1 MSTHVGKCTVAVFA
15 VSSPCGEVI
24 VHIIRAKNLIES
36 THGCGPKPCIP
47 IYALGSRFSGQIAGL
62 GGTAHAYSYL
72 FELTNSSAAY
82 HLYGSAKFSSVFR
95 SLLATRLKN
104 NSVIFHRIGHGTPFL
119 DGKRYW
125 FFTVHVLFG
134 PCGTN
139 CGLAMPMIGCGDK
152 HGIED
157 LSSELKV
164 VLGDIEPIPFISRC
178 FYNVFRSVPECAWF
192 EYRNFSKAGNGRGIA
207 DQFVGMIGHIFPGP
221 MMACLFGC
229 WRGVTLGRP
238 YVGRQ

>member
-1 MSTHVGKCTVAVFA
+1 MGTHVGKCTVAVFA

-72 FELTNSSAAY
+72 FELTNRSAAY

-152 HGIED
+152 HGIEGFV
-157 LSSELKV
+157 LQELKV
-164 VLGDIEPIPFISRC
+164 VLRYFQSLPFITRSI
-178 FYNVFRSVPECAWF
+178 FRVVPLNQILSVSCPHICNL
-192 EYRNFSKAGNGRGIA
+192 RKASDLSTRIT
-207 DQFVGMIGHIFPGP
+207 D
-221 MMACLFGC
+221 
-229 WRGVTLGRP
+229 
-238 YVGRQ
+238 

>member
-1 MSTHVGKCTVAVFA
+1 M
-15 VSSPCGEVI
+15 
-24 VHIIRAKNLIES
+24 HIIRAKNLIES

-72 FELTNSSAAY
+72 FELTDRTAAY
-82 HLYGSAKFSSVFR
+82 HLYGTAEFSSVFR

-104 NSVIFHRIGHGTPFL
+104 NSVIFHRISHGTAFL

-134 PCGTN
+134 PRGTN
-139 CGLAMPMIGCGDK
+139 CGFPMPVIGCGDK
-152 HGIED
+152 HGIEGFV
-157 LSSELKV
+157 LQELKV

-178 FYNVFRSVPECAWF
+178 VFGVMFFDQFLSVPGSHIG
-192 EYRNFSKAGNGRGIA
+192 NFSKAGNLGAWIA
-207 DQFVGMIGHIFPGP
+207 DQFVGMTAAHFSGSYDGNIYS
-221 MMACLFGC
+221 AVR
-229 WRGVTLGRP
+229 RGVTLGRP
-238 YVGRQ
+238 YVGRQYEGCGDDGCLFEE